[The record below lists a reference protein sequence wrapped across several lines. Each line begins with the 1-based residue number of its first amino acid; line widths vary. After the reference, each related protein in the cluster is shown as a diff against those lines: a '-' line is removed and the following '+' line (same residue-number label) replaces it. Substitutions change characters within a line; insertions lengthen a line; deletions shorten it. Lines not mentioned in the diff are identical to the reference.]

1 MKGPREPS
9 LMGDLNMSKPLSK
22 EEKVWAFIK
31 TFRKEHPYGP
41 TLREI
46 QKAVG
51 VSSPSMVI
59 WYLDK
64 LEKAG
69 KIRRDRRLSRSIV
82 VLD

>member
-1 MKGPREPS
+1 
-9 LMGDLNMSKPLSK
+9 MSKAQPK
-22 EEKVWAFIK
+22 EEKVWSFIK
-31 TFRKEHPYGP
+31 EFRKEHPYGP

-69 KIRRDRRLSRSIV
+69 RIRRERRLSRSIV
-82 VLD
+82 VLE

>member
-1 MKGPREPS
+1 VSARAWKES
-9 LMGDLNMSKPLSK
+9 DDVNKPVKK
-22 EEKVWAFIK
+22 EEKVWEFIK
-31 TFRKEHPYGP
+31 AFRKEHPYGP

-69 KIRRDRRLSRSIV
+69 KIRRERRLSRSIV
-82 VLD
+82 LLEE